1 MDFLFELLFEF
12 IAEGTIE
19 LSKSIRV
26 PKYIRYPLI
35 GIIVLFFAAVIA
47 VMLIA
52 GLVSLGENL
61 LFGVILIALALFM
74 LVMGIVKF
82 RKTYLSEST
91 RNDKL
96 HTSEGF
102 LWILIST
109 SCIGRESLPITRSRQ
124 IKLKSLQIPIRIY
137 GKEHIIISETTT
149 PLYCKWKRGSSFS
162 PSL

>member
-82 RKTYLSEST
+82 RKTYL
-91 RNDKL
+91 
-96 HTSEGF
+96 
-102 LWILIST
+102 
-109 SCIGRESLPITRSRQ
+109 
-124 IKLKSLQIPIRIY
+124 IRKH
-137 GKEHIIISETTT
+137 KE
-149 PLYCKWKRGSSFS
+149 
-162 PSL
+162 

>member
-1 MDFLFELLFEF
+1 MDFLFELLFEL
-12 IAEGTIE
+12 IAEGTVE

-47 VMLIA
+47 VLLIA

-82 RKTYLSEST
+82 RKTYL
-91 RNDKL
+91 
-96 HTSEGF
+96 
-102 LWILIST
+102 
-109 SCIGRESLPITRSRQ
+109 
-124 IKLKSLQIPIRIY
+124 IRKH
-137 GKEHIIISETTT
+137 KE
-149 PLYCKWKRGSSFS
+149 
-162 PSL
+162 